1 MEQAGMLNDFRR
13 AVMKTASL
21 GLLEVIRYGV
31 CRGGIPPGPPPLYC
45 VDPAVFE
52 SIGGIVGRIWEEDS
66 TTTTDGLLIFK
77 PYRPSAYSSL
87 VNVEFSMPGEE
98 GIKLLKTKRR

>member
-1 MEQAGMLNDFRR
+1 
-13 AVMKTASL
+13 MKTASL
-21 GLLEVIRYGV
+21 GLLEVIAVRRMPG
-31 CRGGIPPGPPPLYC
+31 GGIPPGPPL
-45 VDPAVFE
+45 F
-52 SIGGIVGRIWEEDS
+52 IVLIQLCSNRRDSGKNMGRGF
-66 TTTTDGLLIFK
+66 TTTDGLLIFK

>member
-1 MEQAGMLNDFRR
+1 MQPVNENGFARAFGGDKVRR
-13 AVMKTASL
+13 MP
-21 GLLEVIRYGV
+21 
-31 CRGGIPPGPPPLYC
+31 GGNPPRTPPLYC

-52 SIGGIVGRIWEEDS
+52 SIGGIVGRIWAEDS
-66 TTTTDGLLIFK
+66 TTTMDGLLIFK